1 MNRVPIYTQLTKQKR
16 KKMSKLEPKTVL
28 IIDGNN
34 MAYRAYYK
42 FGQLSTIDGTNT
54 SITYGIPFI
63 IKSLVTRLNPDM
75 VVAVFD
81 GGRSKHR
88 LKLLPDYKGTRG
100 NKVDFDRDD
109 FNRQKEEVIQGLIN
123 MGIPVAMNPKEEA
136 DDIIY
141 MVHRLYVKQGIDT
154 IIIVSADKDFNQ
166 LANRK
171 GTVIHNPSSGENIT
185 VNNCIKLLGYTP
197 DQLVDYLS
205 ITGDK
210 SDNIPGLDGIGEKRA
225 SQFLEKYGSIKNYL
239 KNGKEERM
247 FPKDK
252 LRETYKRNSSLISLR
267 KFYINH
273 MRHKKVNWVNNAP
286 FPRFN
291 LNAYK
296 DYCIKNQLTSF
307 TNRDFMQVF
316 KSLNIRMFNVIKKK

>member
-1 MNRVPIYTQLTKQKR
+1 MKMNKF
-16 KKMSKLEPKTVL
+16 EPKTVL

-42 FGQLSTIDGTNT
+42 FGQLSTMDGVNT
-54 SITYGIPFI
+54 AITYGIPFI
-63 IKSLVTRLNPDM
+63 IKSLITRLSPDM

-100 NKVDFDRDD
+100 NKLDFDRDD
-109 FNRQKEEVIQGLIN
+109 FNRQKAEVMQGLIS
-123 MGIPVAMNPKEEA
+123 MGIPVAMNLKEEA

-154 IIIVSADKDFNQ
+154 IVIVSADKDFDQ
-166 LANRK
+166 LADRR

-185 VNNCIKLLGYTP
+185 VNNCIKLRGYNP
-197 DQLVDYLS
+197 GQLVDYLS
-205 ITGDK
+205 MVGDK

-225 SQFLEKYGSIKNYL
+225 SQFLEKYGSVKNYL

-252 LRETYKRNSSLISLR
+252 LEEVYKRNSSLISLR
-267 KFYINH
+267 KFYVNY
-273 MRHKKVNWVNNAP
+273 MRHKRVNWVNNVP
-286 FPRFN
+286 FPKFN
-291 LNAYK
+291 LNSYR

-307 TNRDFMQVF
+307 TNKDFVQVY
-316 KSLNIRMFNVIKKK
+316 KSLNTRMFNTIKNRG